1 MKEISRIVQRRK
13 EKADSLRQALDSQ
26 VTDQSPMSEEGSFSK
41 LDPLKEEVK
50 QLKRHFLFKTNQVV
64 DNLDELQSMCITVT
78 EKRNRVLA
86 EVEKSHMS
94 KQQKRAE
101 KSSHKVFSVVSCG
114 HAWNDE
120 LVFTV
125 LAENEVWAK
134 EIVRQW
140 LDYNGREHHRIDKV
154 LGLVSEN
161 VRAVVNVGA
170 VLQDV

>member
-13 EKADSLRQALDSQ
+13 EKADSLRQALGAQ
-26 VTDQSPMSEEGSFSK
+26 VTDESSMSEEGSFSE
-41 LDPLKEEVK
+41 LDSLKEEVK
-50 QLKRHFLFKTNQVV
+50 QLKRHFLFKTNQVAAT
-64 DNLDELQSMCITVT
+64 LDELQSMCIAVA

-86 EVEKSHMS
+86 EMEKDHIS

-101 KSSHKVFSVVSCG
+101 KSSHKVFSVLSCG
-114 HAWNDE
+114 HAWSDE

-134 EIVRQW
+134 EFVRQW

-154 LGLVSEN
+154 LCLVSQN

-170 VLQDV
+170 ILQDV